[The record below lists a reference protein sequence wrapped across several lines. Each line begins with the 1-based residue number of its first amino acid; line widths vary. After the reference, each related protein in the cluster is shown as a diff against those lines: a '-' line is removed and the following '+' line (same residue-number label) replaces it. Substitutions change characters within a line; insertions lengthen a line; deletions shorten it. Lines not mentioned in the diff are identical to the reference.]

1 MNLVSKRPV
10 PGGFADL
17 HVGLGNYDF
26 FEVGADIGGTLDPR
40 GRAHGTLQRPIP
52 EEGLVRRFRSHVRA
66 HISRPR
72 SRIDLGENT
81 SITFLTQF
89 IHDKNFIAMPLVA
102 PGTVLPNP
110 NGKLPITRN
119 LGEPDFPN
127 SSNLTRVLLGYEFS
141 HFFNDIFSFRQN
153 VRYGWYEI
161 DFQAI
166 YNDALEPDLRTLTRY
181 GYKGRNDYWTINA
194 DNIGAA
200 KFETGLL
207 AHYAIIGMDYYYLKS
222 SYNASLASV
231 APIDI
236 FDPVYGAEVGQFE
249 EFFVQRYSQSQLGIY
264 AQEQAT
270 LWDRLTLLAGGRM
283 DFVWT
288 RDADV
293 LFDST
298 VKADDSSFSPRAG
311 IAWEFVPG
319 ISVYGNFSKSFF
331 PQAGFTS
338 VDGEALPP
346 ETGTQ
351 WEGGVKTLYFDG
363 RVRGRHSPSITLQKI
378 TSPWTTRP
386 TRGSSSIRE
395 SSGAGGSRPTSQST
409 LPRAGTSPGLMHI
422 PTPRS

>member
-1 MNLVSKRPV
+1 
-10 PGGFADL
+10 
-17 HVGLGNYDF
+17 
-26 FEVGADIGGTLDPR
+26 
-40 GRAHGTLQRPIP
+40 
-52 EEGLVRRFRSHVRA
+52 
-66 HISRPR
+66 
-72 SRIDLGENT
+72 
-81 SITFLTQF
+81 
-89 IHDKNFIAMPLVA
+89 
-102 PGTVLPNP
+102 
-110 NGKLPITRN
+110 
-119 LGEPDFPN
+119 
-127 SSNLTRVLLGYEFS
+127 
-141 HFFNDIFSFRQN
+141 
-153 VRYGWYEI
+153 
-161 DFQAI
+161 
-166 YNDALEPDLRTLTRY
+166 
-181 GYKGRNDYWTINA
+181 
-194 DNIGAA
+194 
-200 KFETGLL
+200 
-207 AHYAIIGMDYYYLKS
+207 MDYYYLKS

-298 VKADDSSFSPRAG
+298 VKADDSKFSPRAG

-363 RVRGRHSPSITLQKI
+363 RV
-378 TSPWTTRP
+378 
-386 TRGSSSIRE
+386 
-395 SSGAGGSRPTSQST
+395 QST
-409 LPRAGTSPGLMHI
+409 LAVYHITKNNVAVDDPNNPGFFDQHGRAAEQGVRGRPRSQRYPGLGLHRGLCI
-422 PTPRS
+422 YRRRGREGQFHTPGHADYKRAQERTKPVDQVRASDRYPPGSRSGRRGPVLQQAVGRPSPYVRSPVIRDTAGGGLLPEGQVQGADKFRQPPRQKVFPPVPTATNRQPCPGSL